1 MSLTRYLV
9 KQSLWR
15 NQSRSFLSSM
25 RCPTPKAFLLRK
37 LAPEAVHQLTIQ
49 TALSLGYLQ
58 EPGALA
64 SVELQLSLHAAAPK
78 IQAFYQ
84 FYEDQHLDS
93 AEDGCGSWVD
103 WYGERICD
111 IETLAEVSGHETID
125 ALPFNN
131 TESYVPAFRR
141 RTRSANN

>member
-1 MSLTRYLV
+1 MEEPESFFPLLDALSNSESLPLE
-9 KQSLWR
+9 
-15 NQSRSFLSSM
+15 
-25 RCPTPKAFLLRK
+25 K